1 MEQVQQQIQDTKDQL
16 QRLREAI
23 PLPSPQEVYARFIN
37 QYLEVDRCA
46 KNVASMS
53 RHIQTISL
61 SQKSLE
67 CRAHRVSIILLKIE
81 SLRIRLAA
89 TKLHLTTLVALPP
102 LLFATGAITKPIWDE
117 WMARPFYNDEMN
129 LLSTDPDRVKLGAK
143 ELMATLDRHRAYLSD
158 LRESL
163 QLEQLEEEISFHD
176 EVRNALKNIQETVEK
191 FIRKPDRE
199 ERRRATTTRSGPARR
214 TLEEDEDKELES
226 DEPESD
232 GEDMRNEEAPRA
244 IEIGS
249 EQKEVVPAQRP
260 RHVIEAELL
269 EERRASNQVAR
280 ITEDLMSLPTCPPR
294 RRGGGLPRSVA
305 LRNPP
310 IKCAFCRATGSHR
323 ADACTRVR
331 SVRERRIL
339 VQHQKKCGRCL
350 EQCPGNSTC
359 RMFHAKCIYCK
370 KEGHNSALCE
380 LPDQVLENCD
390 KLEKAQKQADCHS
403 QRIKELAD
411 ELRRQH

>member
-1 MEQVQQQIQDTKDQL
+1 MEQLQQQLQETKDQL
-16 QRLREAI
+16 EKLREAI
-23 PLPSPQEVYARFIN
+23 PLPSPQEVYARIIN

-46 KNVASMS
+46 KKVASIS
-53 RHIQTISL
+53 RHIQTISR
-61 SQKSLE
+61 SQTSLE
-67 CRAHRVSIILLKIE
+67 CRAHRISIILLKIE
-81 SLRIRLAA
+81 NLRIRLAA

-102 LLFATGAITKPIWDE
+102 LLFATGVITKPLRDE
-117 WMARPFYNDEMN
+117 WMARPFYNDERN
-129 LLSTDPDRVKLGAK
+129 LLLTDPDRVKMGAK
-143 ELMATLDRHRAYLSD
+143 ELMATLDSHRTYLSD
-158 LRESL
+158 LRDSL
-163 QLEQLEEEISFHD
+163 QLEQLEEEISSHD
-176 EVRNALKNIQETVEK
+176 EVRNALKNVQETVEK
-191 FIRKPDRE
+191 FANQPGRSAAAQQRHDHDQPE
-199 ERRRATTTRSGPARR
+199 EPYET
-214 TLEEDEDKELES
+214 EDEDEELES

-232 GEDMRNEEAPRA
+232 GEDMRNEQAPRA
-244 IEIGS
+244 IEMGN

-260 RHVIEAELL
+260 RHVIEAELH
-269 EERRASNQVAR
+269 EESRASNQVAR
-280 ITEDLMSLPTCPPR
+280 IIEDLMSLPTCPPR

-370 KEGHNSALCE
+370 KEGLCE
-380 LPDQVLENCD
+380 LPDQVLETCD
-390 KLEKAQKQADCHS
+390 KL
-403 QRIKELAD
+403 
-411 ELRRQH
+411 